1 MLLILRFAVFDV
13 VIVVQVEAGFL
24 FKLLLLRFVVF
35 DLSLLLLKL
44 LLLRFVVFDV
54 VIVVVEIE
62 VVLLLKLF
70 FEI

>member
-44 LLLRFVVFDV
+44 LLLRFLFFDLS
-54 VIVVVEIE
+54 
-62 VVLLLKLF
+62 LLLLRLKSCCC
-70 FEI
+70 